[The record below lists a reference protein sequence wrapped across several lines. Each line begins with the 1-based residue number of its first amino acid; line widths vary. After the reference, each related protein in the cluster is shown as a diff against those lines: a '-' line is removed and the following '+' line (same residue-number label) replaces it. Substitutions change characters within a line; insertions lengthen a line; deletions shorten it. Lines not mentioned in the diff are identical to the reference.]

1 MTPFIDAI
9 HSNFPDLPV
18 VSVELAGEGMDSIAL
33 LVNREWIFRFPK
45 HDGVSARVELEARL
59 LPEPQRA
66 IDVRI
71 PVPEFVGTDPRTGR
85 RFSGYRKVEGAPLN
99 ARVFPGLD
107 PGRQDRFIAQIA
119 RFVRQLHS
127 FPMERAIL
135 LGVAA
140 GDFRG
145 AYADEL
151 ASVRELVLPR
161 VNPDERRYVE
171 QLYGA
176 YLDDPANFDYE
187 PCLLHADLSPE
198 HVFVD
203 PATRAVT
210 GIIDFGDVTI
220 GDPDYELQWLY
231 ADYGDRFLR
240 TYLAVSPHC
249 CPERL
254 LRKLRFFDRASTLD
268 DALIGLRRDEPDVVE
283 IALAQLRKQASG

>member
-9 HSNFPDLPV
+9 HSNFPDLPI

-33 LVNREWIFRFPK
+33 LVNREWVFRFPK
-45 HDGVSARVELEARL
+45 HDGVSAGTELEARL
-59 LPEPQRA
+59 LPELQQA

-85 RFSGYRKVEGAPLN
+85 RFSGYRKVEGAPLD
-99 ARVFPGLD
+99 AHVFLGLD
-107 PGRQDRFIAQIA
+107 TGRQDRLTARIA

-127 FPMERAIL
+127 FPMERAIQ

-145 AYADEL
+145 AYADKL
-151 ASVRELVLPR
+151 ASVRALVLPR

-171 QLYGA
+171 RLYGA
-176 YLDDPANFDYE
+176 YLDDPGNFDYE

-220 GDPDYELQWLY
+220 GDPDYELQRLY
-231 ADYGDRFLR
+231 ADYGDRFLQ
-240 TYLAVSPHC
+240 TYLAVNPHP
-249 CPERL
+249 CPNRL
-254 LRKLRFFDRASTLD
+254 RRKLRFFDRASTLD
-268 DALIGLRRDEPDVVE
+268 DALFGLRRNEPDVVE
-283 IALAQLRKQASG
+283 VALALLRKQASG